1 MYILEVFA
9 VKLKEL
15 REEKG
20 LTQIKLAEA
29 LKCKHMT
36 ITNYEKGKSC
46 PSLRLLCMIA
56 QYFAVSTDY
65 LLGMSDIRQGNQCN
79 NKLCCMNEKL
89 DEEGR
94 QKVEQFIEFLI
105 YKNVKGNDSID
116 KNNFML

>member
-15 REEKG
+15 REEKR
-20 LTQIKLAEA
+20 LTQIKLAEV
-29 LKCKHMT
+29 LKCRPMT

-65 LLGMSDIRQGNQCN
+65 LLGMSDIREGNQCN
-79 NKLCCMNEKL
+79 NKLCCMSEKL

-94 QKVEQFIEFLI
+94 QNVEQFIEFLI
-105 YKNVKGNDSID
+105 YQKEINR
-116 KNNFML
+116 